1 MLTTGVLKVW
11 CARCLLRLVN
21 TVRKI
26 RQEAGLTQA
35 LLARVSG
42 VSATSIGRYET
53 GRVSPTLDVLERL
66 ATAVDLTIKV
76 SIIRA
81 GNASRRAEGASPLK
95 PESTPVQVPATPK
108 QRHDLWTM

>member
-1 MLTTGVLKVW
+1 MLTTGVLTVW
-11 CARCLLRLVN
+11 CTRCLLHLVN
-21 TVRKI
+21 TVREI

-66 ATAVDLTIKV
+66 ATSVDLTIEV
-76 SIIRA
+76 SITRA
-81 GNASRRAEGASPLK
+81 GSASRRVEVASPLK
-95 PESTPVQVPATPK
+95 SEYTPVQVPATPK
-108 QRHDLWTM
+108 QRHDFWTI